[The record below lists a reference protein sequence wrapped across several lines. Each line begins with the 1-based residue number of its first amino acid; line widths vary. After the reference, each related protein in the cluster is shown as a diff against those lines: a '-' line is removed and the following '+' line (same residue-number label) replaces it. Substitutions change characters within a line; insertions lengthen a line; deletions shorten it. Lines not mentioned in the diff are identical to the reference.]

1 MANFIWYEL
10 LTDDAA
16 AAQAFYAGVIGWQV
30 GDSGIADL
38 DYRIFATTEGEAIG
52 GLMQRPPGAAGK
64 PVWLGYLPVVDVD
77 ESLATI
83 VEDGG
88 SVLMPAWTMA
98 GVGRMALVADP
109 LGAPFYIM
117 AAEEERPSR
126 AFVEH
131 GTGPATGHVVW
142 NERIASD
149 PDRALAF
156 FQRHFGWAHR
166 GGMPMGELGE
176 YRFLAD
182 GPVVLGALMGCPPG
196 GVPGWHFYFA
206 VEDIDAA
213 AARVTKHG
221 GTIAFGPME
230 IPGGDYS
237 LSALDP
243 QGARFG
249 LVGPRK

>member
-10 LTDDAA
+10 LAEDAGAA
-16 AAQAFYAGVIGWQV
+16 AEFYAGVIGWQV
-30 GDSGIADL
+30 EDSGIPDL
-38 DYRIFATTEGEAIG
+38 DYRIFATNEGEAIG
-52 GLMQRPPGAAGK
+52 GLMQRPPGSPGG

-77 ESLATI
+77 ESLGAI

-88 SVLMPAWTMA
+88 SVLLPAWTMA

-117 AAEEERPSR
+117 AAEDERPSR

-131 GTGPATGHVVW
+131 GSGPSAGHVVW

-149 PDRALAF
+149 PDRALDF
-156 FQRHFGWAHR
+156 FGRHFGWVQQ

-182 GPVVLGALMGCPPG
+182 GPVMLGALMGCPPG
-196 GVPGWHFYFA
+196 GTPGWRFYVA

-213 AARVTKHG
+213 AARVTERG
-221 GTIAFGPME
+221 GTIEYGPVE
-230 IPGGDYS
+230 IPGGDYP

-249 LVGPRK
+249 LVGPRR

>member
-10 LTDDAA
+10 LTDDVA
-16 AAQAFYAGVIGWQV
+16 AAQDFYARLIGWQV
-30 GDSGIADL
+30 GDSGIADI
-38 DYRIFATTEGEAIG
+38 DYRIVATPEGEAIG
-52 GLMQRPPGAAGK
+52 GLMQRPPGSPGGA
-64 PVWLGYLPVVDVD
+64 VWLGYLPVVDVD
-77 ESLATI
+77 ESVEAI

-88 SVLMPAWTMA
+88 QVLMPAWSMA
-98 GVGRMALVADP
+98 GVGRMALVTDP

-117 AAEEERPSR
+117 AAEADQPSR
-126 AFVEH
+126 AFAEH
-131 GTGPATGHVVW
+131 GRGDTTGHVSW

-156 FQRHFGWAHR
+156 FGRHFGWTHQ

-196 GVPGWHFYFA
+196 GTPGWRFYVS
-206 VEDIDAA
+206 VEDIDVA
-213 AARVTKHG
+213 AARVTEGG
-221 GTIAFGPME
+221 GTIEYGPVE
-230 IPGGDYS
+230 IPGGEYS
-237 LSALDP
+237 MAALDP

>member
-10 LTDDAA
+10 LTDDVA
-16 AAQAFYAGVIGWQV
+16 AAQAFYARVIGWNV
-30 GDSGIADL
+30 CDSGIPGI
-38 DYRIFATTEGEAIG
+38 DYRIVATPEGEAVG
-52 GLMQRPPGAAGK
+52 GLMPRPRDAPGG

-77 ESLATI
+77 ESAGAI

-98 GVGRMALVADP
+98 GVGRMALVTDP

-117 AAEEERPSR
+117 APEEERPSH
-126 AFVEH
+126 AFAEH
-131 GTGPATGHVVW
+131 GGDDVVGRVVW

-156 FQRHFGWAHR
+156 FGRHFGWEHQ

-196 GVPGWHFYFA
+196 GTPGWQFYVA
-206 VEDIDAA
+206 VDDIDAA
-213 AARVTKHG
+213 AARVTDAG
-221 GTIAFGPME
+221 GRVEFGPME

-237 LSALDP
+237 LSARDP

>member
-10 LTDDAA
+10 LTDDVA
-16 AAQAFYAGVIGWQV
+16 AAQAFYGAVIGWQV
-30 GDSGIADL
+30 GDSGIPDL
-38 DYRIFATTEGEAIG
+38 DYRIVATPEGEAIG
-52 GLMQRPPGAAGK
+52 GLMQRPEGAPGK
-64 PVWLGYLPVVDVD
+64 SVWLGYLPVVDVD
-77 ESLATI
+77 EALGAI

-88 SVLMPAWTMA
+88 QVLMPAWTMA
-98 GVGRMALVADP
+98 GVGRMALAADP

-117 AAEEERPSR
+117 APQDARPSR
-126 AFVEH
+126 AFVPH
-131 GTGPATGHVVW
+131 GTDPATGHVVW

-156 FQRHFGWAHR
+156 FGRHFGWSHQ

-182 GPVVLGALMGCPPG
+182 GPVVLGALMECPPG
-196 GVPGWHFYFA
+196 GEPGWHFYVA
-206 VEDIDAA
+206 VDDIDAA
-213 AARVTKHG
+213 AVRVTDAG
-221 GTIAFGPME
+221 GTIEFGPME

-237 LSALDP
+237 LSARDP

-249 LVGPRK
+249 LVGPRN

>member
-10 LTDDAA
+10 LTDDVA
-16 AAQAFYAGVIGWQV
+16 AAQDFYTHVVGWQI
-30 GDSGIADL
+30 GDSGIAGI
-38 DYRIFATTEGEAIG
+38 DYRIFATPEGEAIG
-52 GLMQRPPGAAGK
+52 GLMQRSEGSPGG
-64 PVWLGYLPVVDVD
+64 PVWFGYLPVVDVD
-77 ESLATI
+77 ESLGAI

-88 SVLMPAWTMA
+88 QVLMPAWTMD
-98 GVGRMALVADP
+98 GVGRMALVTDP

-117 AAEEERPSR
+117 APEEAQPSR
-126 AFVEH
+126 SFVEH
-131 GTGPATGHVVW
+131 GTGAAAGHVVW

-156 FQRHFGWAHR
+156 FGRHFGWTHQ

-196 GVPGWHFYFA
+196 GEPGWHFYVA
-206 VEDIDAA
+206 VDDIDAA
-213 AARVTKHG
+213 AARVADRG
-221 GTIAFGPME
+221 GRVEFGPME
-230 IPGGDYS
+230 IPGGEYS
-237 LSALDP
+237 LSARDP

-249 LVGPRK
+249 LVGPRR